1 MPIRER
7 RLLGRMASSRRQS
20 TGALIRR
27 LYLRGMLDEMPTD
40 AAILIRIRNA
50 RGMSGGN
57 PQ

>member
-1 MPIRER
+1 
-7 RLLGRMASSRRQS
+7 MASSRHQS